1 MSLIPSREPRNWS
14 SWSEQ
19 RILTM
24 IALATLIV
32 TVIWHLPAE
41 AAFLSERTGEL
52 FLALTLAMAT
62 VYILRPVVRAFERV
76 FGSTHKGKMWATLAT
91 FVLAC
96 LALYLTFLI
105 GFKPVQR
112 DVSELIR
119 NFWPQEPAARL
130 ALIQKWQASINLA
143 LEPYRAFLPRDFSA
157 DPAYLQEQIKPVA
170 DGLGK
175 WLTAQKKHLGF
186 IVEILLIPVLA
197 YYFLSEGPQIRREA
211 RLFVP
216 VAWRAPLSRMAHH
229 FDFVLD
235 GYVRGQMWMCII
247 AWVLVTITLLILGV
261 PHAVTLGLIAGITR
275 AIPVIGPLLGA
286 IPLLVVCLFYTKSL
300 QTTGILLGAF
310 ALMHL
315 LESKILLPKIVGHHV
330 DLHPVSVIISL
341 LIGLEFFGFI
351 GVFLAVPIAAVIKIM
366 LVEYQFEQE
375 QKRVAKA
382 QVASEVV
389 VIEKAGPQETI

>member
-32 TVIWHLPAE
+32 TFIWHLPAE

-216 VAWRAPLSRMAHH
+216 VAWRAPLGAHGASPR
-229 FDFVLD
+229 FRAGRL
-235 GYVRGQMWMCII
+235 RARPNAWMCVI
-247 AWVLVTITLLILGV
+247 AWVLVTTVTLLILGV
-261 PHAVTLGLIAGITR
+261 PHAITLGLIAGVTR
-275 AIPVIGPLLGA
+275 AIPVIGPL
-286 IPLLVVCLFYTKSL
+286 
-300 QTTGILLGAF
+300 TGRDSAFGHVSVLHFQGRCKRRVFCWAF
-310 ALMHL
+310 AFLMMHF
-315 LESKILLPKIVGHHV
+315 LESKSVCCPKSSGTTSICTR
-330 DLHPVSVIISL
+330 
-341 LIGLEFFGFI
+341 F
-351 GVFLAVPIAAVIKIM
+351 
-366 LVEYQFEQE
+366 
-375 QKRVAKA
+375 R
-382 QVASEVV
+382 
-389 VIEKAGPQETI
+389 